1 MDLLGEPGQQRVLE
15 DALLGVGQ
23 QQLLVAAG
31 DRDALRERADRER
44 ALLIGDA
51 DDDDAVGAVP
61 LGMVVLAGR
70 GQLGL
75 QILQRPGQPGGGY
88 LQ

>member
-1 MDLLGEPGQQRVLE
+1 MDLLGEPGQQRVFE
-15 DALLGVGQ
+15 DALLGLGE

-31 DRDALRERADRER
+31 GGDALRERADRER
-44 ALLIGDA
+44 ALLVGDA

-61 LGMVVLAGR
+61 LRVVVLAGR

-75 QILQRPGQPGGGY
+75 QILQRPGQPGGGH